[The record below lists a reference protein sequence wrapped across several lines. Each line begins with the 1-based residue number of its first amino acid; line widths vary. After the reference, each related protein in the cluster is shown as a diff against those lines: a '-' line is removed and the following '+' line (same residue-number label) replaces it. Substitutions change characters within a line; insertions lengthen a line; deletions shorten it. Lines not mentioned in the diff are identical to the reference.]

1 MHCDPREARLQ
12 DALNRLQ
19 DIRPLTQRHPYTGL
33 VTRAKVCH
41 IKYARKSSTG
51 KIHKVTGAYVRWDQA
66 PFPMVTYAFK
76 CSAQY
81 EIIIPVR
88 EEDLPLFIQKRQ
100 QCSHC
105 FSVRDV
111 K

>member
-1 MHCDPREARLQ
+1 MMPDTHRNDY
-12 DALNRLQ
+12 N
-19 DIRPLTQRHPYTGL
+19 GL

-41 IKYARKSSTG
+41 VRYARKSKTG
-51 KIHKVTGAYVRWDQA
+51 KVHKVTGAYVRWDQA

-81 EIIIPVR
+81 EIIIPVKEEELDLHIQRR
-88 EEDLPLFIQKRQ
+88 EN
-100 QCSHC
+100 CSHC
-105 FSVRDV
+105 FAVRDA